1 MDVIGKKFTLFI
13 RIKHF
18 PALVTSKRVFSTRS
32 IRFNNTRWF
41 ISIHLFKYCQT
52 SGEYIILEPN
62 SSDQPET
69 LGAYIHGSRAHVE
82 RYSSFDVTAQF
93 KFKQAPT
100 ARSDHLTH
108 KFCLNSSNGYKYSY
122 GTSNLATIEVAF
134 IFNFRLF

>member
-13 RIKHF
+13 RIEHF
-18 PALVTSKRVFSTRS
+18 PALVTSKRVFSTRYIS
-32 IRFNNTRWF
+32 FNDTRLF
-41 ISIHLFKYCQT
+41 ISLPLLKYCQT
-52 SGEYIILEPN
+52 SGKHFIPKLD

-93 KFKQAPT
+93 KFIQAPT
-100 ARSDHLTH
+100 GSDHLTH
-108 KFCLNSSNGYKYSY
+108 RFCLNSSNGYKYSY
-122 GTSNLATIEVAF
+122 GNSNLATIEVAF